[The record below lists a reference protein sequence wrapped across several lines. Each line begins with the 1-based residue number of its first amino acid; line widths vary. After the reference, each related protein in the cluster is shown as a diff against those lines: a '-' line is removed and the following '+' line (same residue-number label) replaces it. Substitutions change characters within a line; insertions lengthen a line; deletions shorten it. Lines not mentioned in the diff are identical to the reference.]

1 MLVLV
6 KLATLG
12 WDSYENRSP
21 MTSSFLRRIPISS
34 LRIVLLSIVRDLD
47 GRGYGVNIQES
58 ASRCQRGKIPFG
70 SLYTTLHRLEQQ
82 GLLKSEFGNP
92 TPVRG
97 GRAKKFYRITDA
109 GKRTLRDIQ
118 IRMREIQSFL
128 ENSH

>member
-1 MLVLV
+1 MKNILI
-6 KLATLG
+6 G
-12 WDSYENRSP
+12 
-21 MTSSFLRRIPISS
+21 S
-34 LRIVLLSIVRDLD
+34 LEMVLLSVVRDLD
-47 GRGYGVNIQES
+47 GKGYGVNIQEN
-58 ASRCQRGKIPFG
+58 ASRWQRSEILFG
-70 SLYTTLHRLEQQ
+70 SLYTTLHRLEQH
-82 GLLKSEFGNP
+82 GLLKSELGNP